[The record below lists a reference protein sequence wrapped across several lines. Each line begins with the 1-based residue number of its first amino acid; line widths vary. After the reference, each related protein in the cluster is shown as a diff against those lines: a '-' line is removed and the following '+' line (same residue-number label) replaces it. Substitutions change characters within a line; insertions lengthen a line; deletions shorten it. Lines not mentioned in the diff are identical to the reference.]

1 MNIVDIINKKRK
13 NIELNDEEIKY
24 AIEGY
29 VANKIEDYQMSAL
42 LMAICLN
49 GMTDHETAVLTEV
62 MYKSGD
68 IINLDKIKSTK
79 VDKHSTGGVGDKTT
93 LILLPLVASCG
104 VVAPKMSGRGL
115 GFTGGTIDKLESIP
129 GFNTKVDINDFMEQ
143 VNEIGVALASQTGN
157 LVPAD
162 KKIYALR
169 DVTGTVESIPLIASS
184 IMSKKLAS
192 GADTIVIDLK
202 VGNGALMKDYESAK
216 KLAETM
222 VNIGKSHNR
231 QVICVLTD
239 MNQPLGCAIGNSL
252 EVKESIDVLNNRGP
266 KDITN
271 LIIALATIM
280 VSCGLGISFEEANK
294 KVHYNLNNGNAYVKF
309 LELVKKQGGRIEE
322 LDFAKNVISIKSKL
336 SGYINEIKTDD
347 LGEISRKLGGGR
359 YEKNDE
365 INFGVGLVLSKKLGD
380 YVMEDEEILKVYFDD
395 KRVSVDEILR
405 CFKIETNKI
414 NSNPLIYEVIK

>member
-129 GFNTKVDINDFMEQ
+129 GFNTKLDINDFMEQ

-380 YVMEDEEILKVYFDD
+380 YVMQDEEILKVYFDD
-395 KRVSVDEILR
+395 KSVSADEILR

>member
-13 NIELNDEEIKY
+13 NIELTDEEIKY

-129 GFNTKVDINDFMEQ
+129 GFNTKLDINDFMEQ

>member
-129 GFNTKVDINDFMEQ
+129 GFNTKLDINDFMEQ

-294 KVHYNLNNGNAYVKF
+294 KVHDNLNNGNAYVKF

-380 YVMEDEEILKVYFDD
+380 YVMQDEEILKVYFDD
-395 KRVSVDEILR
+395 KSVSADEILR

>member
-29 VANKIEDYQMSAL
+29 VANRIEDYQMSAL

-129 GFNTKVDINDFMEQ
+129 GFNTKLDINDFMEQ
-143 VNEIGVALASQTGN
+143 VNEIGVAIASQTGN

-294 KVHYNLNNGNAYVKF
+294 KVHDNLNNGNAYVKF

-322 LDFAKNVISIKSKL
+322 LDFAKNVVSIKSRL

-395 KRVSVDEILR
+395 KSVSEDEILK

>member
-129 GFNTKVDINDFMEQ
+129 GFNTKLDINDFMEQ

-294 KVHYNLNNGNAYVKF
+294 KVHDNLNNGNAYVKF

-395 KRVSVDEILR
+395 KRVSADEILR

>member
-129 GFNTKVDINDFMEQ
+129 GFNTKLDINDFMEQ
-143 VNEIGVALASQTGN
+143 VNEIGVAIASQTGN

-294 KVHYNLNNGNAYVKF
+294 KVHDNLNNGNAYVKF

-322 LDFAKNVISIKSKL
+322 LDFAKNVVSIKSRL

-395 KRVSVDEILR
+395 KSVSVDEILR
-405 CFKIETNKI
+405 CFKIEANKI
-414 NSNPLIYEVIK
+414 NCNPLIYEVIK

>member
-13 NIELNDEEIKY
+13 NIELNNEEIKY
-24 AIEGY
+24 VIEGY

-129 GFNTKVDINDFMEQ
+129 GFNTKLDINDFMEQ
-143 VNEIGVALASQTGN
+143 VNEIGVAIASQTGN

-294 KVHYNLNNGNAYVKF
+294 KVHDNLNNGNAYVKF

-322 LDFAKNVISIKSKL
+322 LDFAKNVVSIKSRL

-395 KRVSVDEILR
+395 KSVSADEILR

>member
-1 MNIVDIINKKRK
+1 
-13 NIELNDEEIKY
+13 
-24 AIEGY
+24 
-29 VANKIEDYQMSAL
+29 
-42 LMAICLN
+42 MAICLN

-129 GFNTKVDINDFMEQ
+129 GFNTKLDINDFMEQ
-143 VNEIGVALASQTGN
+143 VNEIGVAIASQTGN

-294 KVHYNLNNGNAYVKF
+294 KVHDNLNNGNAYVKF

-322 LDFAKNVISIKSKL
+322 LDFAKNVVSIKSRL

-359 YEKNDE
+359 YKKNDE

-380 YVMEDEEILKVYFDD
+380 YVMEDEEI
-395 KRVSVDEILR
+395 
-405 CFKIETNKI
+405 
-414 NSNPLIYEVIK
+414 

>member
-29 VANKIEDYQMSAL
+29 VANKIKDYQMSAL

-129 GFNTKVDINDFMEQ
+129 GFNTKLDINDFMEQ
-143 VNEIGVALASQTGN
+143 VNEIGVAIASQTGN

-294 KVHYNLNNGNAYVKF
+294 KVHDNLNNGNAYVKF

-322 LDFAKNVISIKSKL
+322 LDFAKNVVSIKSRL

-395 KRVSVDEILR
+395 KRVSVDEILK

>member
-13 NIELNDEEIKY
+13 NIELTDEEIKY

-129 GFNTKVDINDFMEQ
+129 GFNTKLDINDFMEQ

-294 KVHYNLNNGNAYVKF
+294 KVHDNLNNGNAYVKF

-395 KRVSVDEILR
+395 KRVSADEILK

>member
-129 GFNTKVDINDFMEQ
+129 GFNTKLDINDFMEQ
-143 VNEIGVALASQTGN
+143 VNEIGVAIASQTGN

-294 KVHYNLNNGNAYVKF
+294 KVHDNLNNGNAYVKF

-322 LDFAKNVISIKSKL
+322 LDFAKNVVSIKSRL

-359 YEKNDE
+359 YKKNDE

-395 KRVSVDEILR
+395 KSVSADEILR